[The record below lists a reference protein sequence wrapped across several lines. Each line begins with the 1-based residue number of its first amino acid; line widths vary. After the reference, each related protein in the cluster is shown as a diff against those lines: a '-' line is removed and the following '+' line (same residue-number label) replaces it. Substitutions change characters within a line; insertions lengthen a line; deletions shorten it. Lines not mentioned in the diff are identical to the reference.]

1 MLIAVIGVWRAL
13 VIESHRVASLNHSIS
28 LSMYSDEKQSN
39 WREKLNTLIN
49 FPTKDLVVDFIKNN
63 VYKSMKEVEKEL
75 ENKDWNCKIEY
86 DEEYIRAIIVIFKND
101 DIKFTYEVRLR
112 EYELP
117 DFVEQ
122 KIDQKKQKYYYNAEV
137 FLKRG
142 GLYYDLYGYDENTI
156 INDIITQFEKY
167 LRFVHTSPGT
177 LPWDMSEHDELLND
191 SRTNK

>member
-1 MLIAVIGVWRAL
+1 
-13 VIESHRVASLNHSIS
+13 
-28 LSMYSDEKQSN
+28 
-39 WREKLNTLIN
+39 
-49 FPTKDLVVDFIKNN
+49 
-63 VYKSMKEVEKEL
+63 MKEIEKEL

-137 FLKRG
+137 FL
-142 GLYYDLYGYDENTI
+142 
-156 INDIITQFEKY
+156 
-167 LRFVHTSPGT
+167 
-177 LPWDMSEHDELLND
+177 
-191 SRTNK
+191 